1 MRQACK
7 SRARSRFAD
16 LSRAAVKLSLRSSRR
31 IKSAR
36 EDARTFA
43 RQPPAHVSRSLSLFL
58 SLYRRSRVYDRS
70 WDVNPRPRA
79 WLTRLTCSLS
89 LQNWTHRYDKRGLL
103 SMYSENR
110 AELTLA
116 ACRKVNI
123 RDLKSVLRHDAQH
136 SWPDDARTA
145 SKCSTF
151 HVADKPEC
159 FPAATVRTG
168 GGRMH
173 PSHFDREGQPFRK
186 NLSPAERVNFSSSQ
200 KKKKRMIID
209 ATLAP
214 SVH

>member
-1 MRQACK
+1 MQIARAFAVRGSF
-7 SRARSRFAD
+7 SRCRKT
-16 LSRAAVKLSLRSSRR
+16 LSALITQDQIRTGG
-31 IKSAR
+31 R
-36 EDARTFA
+36 EDFCAATACA
-43 RQPPAHVSRSLSLFL
+43 RQSISLSLFL